1 MDKRYLFLLLCAQ
14 SVPLKISH
22 LHKSRWLI
30 FSVGVTGF
38 EPATTRPPDVYSNR
52 AELHP
57 AAEKQCKC
65 RIKKSVFKILSGLF
79 LLSGP
84 FPCFRKQ
91 GNACITG
98 EKSLSERQ
106 ARVARLGLNPLRDVT
121 GRRSDGPIPSDRSD
135 ATSGCRTEKRHFK
148 RPGTYP
154 GYRPVAI
161 SSSIAPSPS
170 GETEKTV
177 P

>member
-1 MDKRYLFLLLCAQ
+1 MCK
-14 SVPLKISH
+14 
-22 LHKSRWLI
+22 WLI

-38 EPATTRPPDVYSNR
+38 EPAATRPPDVYSNR

-57 AAEKQCKC
+57 ASDKQCKC
-65 RIKKSVFKILSGLF
+65 RIKKSVCKSFTGLF
-79 LLSGP
+79 LLSGH
-84 FPCFRKQ
+84 FPCFRKP
-91 GNACITG
+91 GNACIKG

-106 ARVARLGLNPLRDVT
+106 ARVARLGLNPLRNVT
-121 GRRSDGPIPSDRSD
+121 GRRSDGPIPSDRND
-135 ATSGCRTEKRHFK
+135 ATSGYRTEKRHFK
-148 RPGTYP
+148 RTGAYP

-170 GETEKTV
+170 GETEKTA